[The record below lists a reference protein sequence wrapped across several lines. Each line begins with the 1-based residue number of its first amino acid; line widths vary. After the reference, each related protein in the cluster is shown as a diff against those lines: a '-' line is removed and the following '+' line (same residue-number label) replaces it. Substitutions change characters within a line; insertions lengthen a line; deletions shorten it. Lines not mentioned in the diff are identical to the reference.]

1 MDETPPTNELIERLT
16 AKLSPAGREVQEEL
30 EVLTGTL
37 DANVEME
44 ARIDEALAHMDH
56 LSEEDQNLLSQ
67 IAQLRARAHERRG
80 EEYMAEA
87 KMLQDAASLIER
99 AQAIQHAAGERVDE
113 SITLGEALEVL
124 ERHGEDEAAEF
135 VRRRQGR

>member
-67 IAQLRARAHERRG
+67 IAQLRARAHESRG

-113 SITLGEALEVL
+113 SMTLGEALEVL

>member
-37 DANVEME
+37 DANAEVE
-44 ARIDEALAHMDH
+44 ARIDGALAHMDH

-67 IAQLRARAHERRG
+67 IAQLKAHAHERRG

-87 KMLQDAASLIER
+87 KMLEDAAYLIER

-113 SITLGEALEVL
+113 SMTLGEALDIL
-124 ERHGEDEAAEF
+124 K
-135 VRRRQGR
+135 RQGEEAPDLEV